1 MGDDYRVKPRSD
13 HEVTSLA
20 KLARQKFGLANV
32 ERVDVI
38 ECARSGTIH
47 SVIGEKP
54 LELKIA
60 SDHLMKGDHGR
71 TSYDGRIVTIDIAR
85 SIRHNAFMGDGY
97 ARNTIAH
104 ELGHGVMHI
113 EYMTHGAAMA
123 RKSTKVLT
131 PGWIKPFESAEHQ
144 AKIFAAAF
152 LINDEIAKSIN
163 TEDEISIAFGISRMS
178 ASIYLKQ
185 RNEINNRE
193 LTSARVQKLAAD
205 FRASVVSKAAT
216 TIRFMND
223 CCSVCG
229 QQTVFPVGHKYMC
242 KTCDTIYDRFQDGDR
257 VD

>member
-1 MGDDYRVKPRSD
+1 MSDDYRVKPRSD
-13 HEVTSLA
+13 QEITVLA
-20 KLARQKFGLANV
+20 KLTREKFGLKDA
-32 ERVDVI
+32 ERIDVI
-38 ECARSGTIH
+38 ECLRSGFIH
-47 SVIGEKP
+47 SLIGKKP
-54 LELKIA
+54 LELRII

-71 TSYDGRIVTIDIAR
+71 TRYDGKIVTIDIAR
-85 SIRHNAFMGDGY
+85 SIRHRAYMGDGY
-97 ARNTIAH
+97 ARNTFAH

-113 EYMTHGAAMA
+113 EYMTNGVAMA
-123 RKSTKVLT
+123 RQSMKVLT

-152 LINDEIAKSIN
+152 LINDEVAKTLD
-163 TEDEISIAFGISRMS
+163 TEDEISITFGISRMS

-193 LTSARVQKLAAD
+193 QTYARVQKLAAE
-205 FRASVVSKAAT
+205 FRASVASKAQPE
-216 TIRFMND
+216 RFMND

-229 QQTVFPVGHKYMC
+229 KQTVFPVGHKYMC